1 MARKISR
8 AKARIIPREK
18 ISKIKI
24 QNGIF
29 SKIKLTESYTSLVLG
44 AIVVLIAGILLI
56 FLAKGNRN
64 EQTSSVKTP
73 DINAQLQE
81 SDTSSTYTVNP
92 GDDLWSIS
100 ENVYNDGYKWIEIA
114 KINNLKNPDL
124 IHAGNKLIIQ
134 TATSVINQ
142 GKSDETK
149 PEISA
154 VSNNVTQNNSITEDT
169 YKIKQGDNLW
179 EIAVRAYGDGFKWP
193 EIAKANS
200 LTNPDLIFSDNTLK
214 IPR

>member
-64 EQTSSVKTP
+64 AQTSSVKTP

-134 TATSVINQ
+134 TAAPVINQ
-142 GKSDETK
+142 GKSDEAK

-154 VSNNVTQNNSITEDT
+154 VSNNVIQNNSITGDS

-200 LTNPDLIFSDNTLK
+200 LTNPELIFSDNTLK